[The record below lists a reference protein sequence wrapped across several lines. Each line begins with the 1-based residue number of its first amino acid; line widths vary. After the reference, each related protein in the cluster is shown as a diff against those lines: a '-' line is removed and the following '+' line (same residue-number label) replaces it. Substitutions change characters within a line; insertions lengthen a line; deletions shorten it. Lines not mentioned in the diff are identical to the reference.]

1 MKLYELIHKEECIS
15 YPENLD
21 LDVDFIT
28 SDIYK
33 IKDRCIFLAYK
44 HLNFDI
50 EGALHLLQNYKS
62 SVIICEKELKI
73 PEGVKNIV
81 TVENVRKISALI
93 YKRFYNID
101 FSKLKIIGITGTN
114 GKSST
119 AAMLEHIL
127 LYDSRKVGFIGT
139 GKIKICGS
147 VITDNTYSMTTP
159 DVDLLYSSI
168 KQMENAGCEVVV
180 MEVSSHSLYF
190 DKVSAIPF
198 EISVFTNL
206 SSEHLDFH
214 KSIDEYFKSKLKLL
228 SLSKKM
234 IFNMD
239 DYYSKGAYHAYEGEK
254 YGIGIIQDGDVM
266 ARDINLSSISE
277 SDYVY
282 REQNRLFHVYLNLGG
297 AYNIYNSLFAIKC
310 AALLG
315 LDTRIIKDALKSL
328 FKIEGRNEIV
338 SFYPTV
344 IIDYAHTPDAMLN
357 ELKHIKKYLK
367 SGQKLITLFGC
378 GGNRDRKKRA
388 EMAKIANMYSDLVIV
403 TSDNSRNE
411 SRTQIFKDIL
421 SGFTDTAK
429 RKVITS
435 RESAITQ
442 TIIKSG
448 DNDVILI
455 IGKGHEKYN
464 IDKDGVHF
472 FDEKKIISDAIIKRN
487 RVRNNENKAMLS
499 SITK

>member
-1 MKLYELIHKEECIS
+1 MKICELIYKEECIS
-15 YPENLD
+15 YTDNLD
-21 LDVDFIT
+21 LEVDFIT

-33 IKDRCIFLAYK
+33 VKDRCVFLAYN

-50 EGALHLLQNYKS
+50 EGALPIFENYPT
-62 SVIICEKELKI
+62 SVIISEKELKI
-73 PEGVKNIV
+73 PIGVKNIIR
-81 TVENVRKISALI
+81 VENVRKTSAQM
-93 YKRFYNID
+93 YKRFYYVD
-101 FSKLKIIGITGTN
+101 FNKLKFVGITGTN

-119 AAMLEHIL
+119 ATMLEHIL
-127 LYDSRKVGFIGT
+127 LSDNRKVGFIGT
-139 GKIKICGS
+139 GKIRICGKL
-147 VITDNTYSMTTP
+147 ITDTTYSMTTP
-159 DVDLLYSSI
+159 DVDLLYPVI
-168 KQMENAGCEVVV
+168 KRMENAGCEIVV

-198 EISVFTNL
+198 DISIFTNL
-206 SSEHLDFH
+206 SSEHMDFH
-214 KSIDEYFKSKLKLL
+214 KSIDDYFKSKLKLL
-228 SLSKKM
+228 GLSKRM

-239 DYYSKGAYHAYEGEK
+239 DYYSRTAYHLYAGEK

-266 ARDINLSSISE
+266 ARDIKLSGISE

-310 AALLG
+310 AVLLG
-315 LDTRIIKDALKSL
+315 TEPSTVKKALKSL

-367 SGQKLITLFGC
+367 SGQNLITLFGC
-378 GGNRDRKKRA
+378 GGNRDRKKRG
-388 EMAKIANMYSDLVIV
+388 EMAKIANTYSDMVIV

-411 SRTQIFKDIL
+411 SKTQIFKDIL

-435 RESAITQ
+435 RENAITQ
-442 TIIKSG
+442 AIIKAG
-448 DNDVILI
+448 DDDVILI

-464 IDKDGVHF
+464 IDKDGVHY
-472 FDEKKIISDAIIKRN
+472 FDEKEIINNAISKRN
-487 RVRNNENKAMLS
+487 KVRNNENKTELS
-499 SITK
+499 SLTH